1 MERVTQKLTIPCV
14 KQITNGSLLYDSGNS
29 NGALQQA
36 AGWGREGDGR
46 EFLERGDMGIPMA
59 DSC

>member
-1 MERVTQKLTIPCV
+1 MERVTQKFTIQCV

-29 NGALQQA
+29 NRALQQA
-36 AGWGREGDGR
+36 EGWGREGDGR
-46 EFLERGDMGIPMA
+46 EFLEGGDMDIPMA